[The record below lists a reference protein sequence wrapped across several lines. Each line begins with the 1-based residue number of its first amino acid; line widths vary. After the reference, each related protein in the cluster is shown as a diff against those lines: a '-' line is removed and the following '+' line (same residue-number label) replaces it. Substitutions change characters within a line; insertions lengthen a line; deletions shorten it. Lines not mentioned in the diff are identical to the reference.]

1 MKTLDQIQKGNSVQI
16 ERVIEDPLSSKLA
29 EMGIY
34 PGKLVKVL
42 YKAPL
47 GDPIAVEIGDF
58 TLSLRIDEAA
68 LIEVKPQ

>member
-34 PGKLVKVL
+34 PGQLVKVL